1 MANLLFAT
9 RESDSLRSENPGMSQ
24 PSSGLVLAGS
34 PIDLDAAPS
43 HLVEAARMTEL
54 KTFEQIVY
62 SGGGRVLGQ
71 AVLGFWNVRDLDRPA
86 VADILQTDLSREMLE
101 RFLNWHRWTV
111 NLPGDYYLQVVRE
124 LFRDIRLARN
134 SLEALGRVVDL
145 GAVRAFVSSR
155 HAGRPGYGP
164 EPV

>member
-1 MANLLFAT
+1 
-9 RESDSLRSENPGMSQ
+9 
-24 PSSGLVLAGS
+24 
-34 PIDLDAAPS
+34 
-43 HLVEAARMTEL
+43 MTEL

-62 SGGGRVLGQ
+62 SGEGRVLGQ
-71 AVLGFWNVRDLDRPA
+71 AVLGSWNVRDLDRPA

-111 NLPGDYYLQVVRE
+111 NLPGTYYLQVVRE
-124 LFRDIRLARN
+124 LFRDNRLARN

-155 HAGRPGYGP
+155 WASGRGYATRP
-164 EPV
+164 AA